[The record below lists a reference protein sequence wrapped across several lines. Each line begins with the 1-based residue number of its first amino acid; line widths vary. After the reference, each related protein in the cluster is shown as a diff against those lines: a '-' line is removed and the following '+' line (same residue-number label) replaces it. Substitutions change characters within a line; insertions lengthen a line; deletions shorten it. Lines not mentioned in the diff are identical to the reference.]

1 MKYALITGAS
11 KGIGKSIAEALAAKG
26 KNLLL
31 ISRSEETLKELSL
44 FISQRYNVGV
54 DYLAIDLS
62 HSDSTEFIFKWLTQ
76 KGYSIDV
83 LVNNAGYGLWGK
95 FDQHAIEKHNEM
107 LQLNML
113 TLVQLTH
120 ALIPEL
126 KKHSK
131 SYILNVASTAAYQAV
146 PTLSLY
152 AASKSFVLLFTRAIR
167 LELKGTEISVSCLCP
182 GPTATDFVTR
192 AGMSEAI
199 KKKSDTFSM
208 TANEVAK
215 IGVQGMYNGKAEIIP
230 GLLNK
235 IIVVFTAWLPKYV
248 TEKIA
253 NDLYKK

>member
-1 MKYALITGAS
+1 MNYALVTGAS

-31 ISRSEETLKELSL
+31 VSRSEEALKEVSL
-44 FISQRYNVGV
+44 FIHQRYNVQV

-62 HSDSTEFIFKWLTQ
+62 DPKSTSTILTWLAAKQ
-76 KGYSIDV
+76 YSIDV

-95 FDQHAIEKHNEM
+95 FEARSIESHNEM

-113 TLVQLTH
+113 TVVQLTY
-120 ALIPEL
+120 ALIPQL
-126 KKHSK
+126 KQHPK

-152 AASKSFVLLFTRAIR
+152 AASKSFVLLFTRGIR
-167 LELKGTEISVSCLCP
+167 LELKDSGISVSCLCP
-182 GPTATDFVTR
+182 GPTATDFVER
-192 AGMSEAI
+192 AGMSAAI

-208 TANEVAK
+208 TSDEVAK
-215 IGVQGMYNGKAEIIP
+215 IGVDALYKGKAEIIP

-235 IIVVFTAWLPKYV
+235 IIVVFTALAPKWV

>member
-1 MKYALITGAS
+1 MNYALITGAS
-11 KGIGKSIAEALAAKG
+11 KGIGKSIAEVLAAKD

-31 ISRSEETLKELSL
+31 ISRSEEALKELSL
-44 FISQRYNVGV
+44 SLSLQYNIDV

-62 HSDSTEFIFKWLTQ
+62 HPDSSEYISKWLRSKQ
-76 KGYSIDV
+76 YAVDV
-83 LVNNAGYGLWGK
+83 LVNNAGYGLWGN
-95 FDQHAIEKHNEM
+95 FEARSIASHNEM

-113 TLVQLTH
+113 TVVQLTYE
-120 ALIPEL
+120 LLPEL

-152 AASKSFVLLFTRAIR
+152 AASKSFVLLFTRGIK
-167 LELKGTEISVSCLCP
+167 LELQGTGVSVSCLCP
-182 GPTATDFVTR
+182 GPTSTDFVER
-192 AGMSEAI
+192 AGMSASI

-208 TANEVAK
+208 TSDEVAK
-215 IGVQGMYNGKAEIIP
+215 IGVNAMYKGKAEIIP

-235 IIVVFTAWLPKYV
+235 VVVVFTALLPKWV

>member
-1 MKYALITGAS
+1 MNYALVTGAS
-11 KGIGKSIAEALAAKG
+11 KGIGKSIAETLAAKG

-31 ISRSEETLKELSL
+31 ISRSEEVLKELSL
-44 FISQRYNVGV
+44 FINQRYHVQV

-62 HSDSTEFIFKWLTQ
+62 LAGSAEKISTWLTQ
-76 KGYSIDV
+76 NNYSVDV

-95 FDQHAIEKHNEM
+95 FDERSIESHNEM

-120 ALIPEL
+120 TLIPQL
-126 KKHSK
+126 KKHTR

-152 AASKSFVLLFTRAIR
+152 AASKSFVLLFTRGIR
-167 LELKGTEISVSCLCP
+167 LELQGTGISVSCLCP
-182 GPTATDFVTR
+182 GPTSTDFVER
-192 AGMSEAI
+192 AGMSAAI
-199 KKKSDTFSM
+199 KKKSDAFSM
-208 TANEVAK
+208 TSNEVAK
-215 IGVQGMYNGKAEIIP
+215 IGINGMYKGKAEIIP

>member
-1 MKYALITGAS
+1 MNYALVTGAS

-31 ISRSEETLKELSL
+31 ISRSEEALKELSH
-44 FISQRYNVGV
+44 FINQRYNVQV

-62 HSDSTEFIFKWLTQ
+62 HADSVAYISKWLITKQ
-76 KGYSIDV
+76 YSVDV

-95 FDQHAIEKHNEM
+95 FADRSIESHNEM

-113 TLVQLTH
+113 TLVQLTY
-120 ALIPEL
+120 ALLPEL
-126 KKHSK
+126 KKHPK
-131 SYILNVASTAAYQAV
+131 SYVLNVASTAAYQAV

-152 AASKSFVLLFTRAIR
+152 AASKSFVLLFTRGIR
-167 LELKGTEISVSCLCP
+167 LELQGTGVSVSCLCP
-182 GPTATDFVTR
+182 GPTSTDFVER
-192 AGMSEAI
+192 AGMSAAI

-208 TANEVAK
+208 TSEEVAK
-215 IGVQGMYNGKAEIIP
+215 IGVEGLYKGKAEIIP

-235 IIVVFTAWLPKYV
+235 IIVVFTAWLPKWV

>member
-1 MKYALITGAS
+1 MNYALITGAS

-26 KNLLL
+26 KNLIL
-31 ISRSEETLKELSL
+31 ISRSEGALKELSL
-44 FISQRYNVGV
+44 FINQRYNIQV
-54 DYLAIDLS
+54 DYLAIDLAQ
-62 HSDSTEFIFKWLTQ
+62 SDSVEYILRWLITKQ
-76 KGYSIDV
+76 YSIDV

-95 FDQHAIEKHNEM
+95 FDERSIASHNEM

-113 TLVQLTH
+113 TVVQLTH

-152 AASKSFVLLFTRAIR
+152 AASKSFVLLFTRGIR
-167 LELKGTEISVSCLCP
+167 LELKETGVSVSCLCP
-182 GPTATDFVTR
+182 GPTATDFVER
-192 AGMSEAI
+192 AGMSAAI

-208 TANEVAK
+208 TADDVAK
-215 IGVQGMYNGKAEIIP
+215 IGIEGLYRGKAEIIP

-235 IIVVFTAWLPKYV
+235 IIVIFTAWAPKWV

>member
-1 MKYALITGAS
+1 MSYALVTGAS
-11 KGIGKSIAEALAAKG
+11 KGIGRSIAEALAAKG

-31 ISRSEETLKELSL
+31 ISRSEEVLKGLSY
-44 FISQRYNVGV
+44 FINQRYNVQV

-62 HSDSTEFIFKWLTQ
+62 QSDSVEYISRWIITKQ
-76 KGYSIDV
+76 YSIDV
-83 LVNNAGYGLWGK
+83 LINNAGYGLWGDFNK
-95 FDQHAIEKHNEM
+95 RSIESHNEM

-113 TLVQLTH
+113 TVVQLTH

-126 KKHSK
+126 KQHPK

-152 AASKSFVLLFTRAIR
+152 AASKSFVLLFTRGIR
-167 LELKGTEISVSCLCP
+167 IELQDTGISVSCLCP
-182 GPTATDFVTR
+182 GPTSTDFITR
-192 AGMSEAI
+192 AGMSAAI
-199 KKKSDTFSM
+199 QKKSDAFSM
-208 TANEVAK
+208 SADEVAS
-215 IGVQGMYNGKAEIIP
+215 IGIEGMYKGKAEIIP

-235 IIVVFTAWLPKYV
+235 IIVVFTAWLPKWV

>member
-1 MKYALITGAS
+1 MNYALVTGAS

-31 ISRSEETLKELSL
+31 ISRSEEALKELSQS
-44 FISQRYNVGV
+44 IHQRYHTQV

-62 HSDSTEFIFKWLTQ
+62 DPTSTERILSWLTAKQ
-76 KGYSIDV
+76 YSIDV

-95 FDQHAIEKHNEM
+95 FDERSIASHNEM

-113 TLVQLTH
+113 TVVQLTY

-152 AASKSFVLLFTRAIR
+152 AASKSFVLLFTRGIR
-167 LELKGTEISVSCLCP
+167 LELKAAGISVSCLCP
-182 GPTATDFVTR
+182 GPTSTDFVTR
-192 AGMSEAI
+192 AGMSAAI
-199 KKKSDTFSM
+199 QKKSDTFSM
-208 TANEVAK
+208 TADEVAK
-215 IGVQGMYNGKAEIIP
+215 IGVDGMYKGKAEIIP

-235 IIVVFTAWLPKYV
+235 VIVVFTAWLPKWV

>member
-1 MKYALITGAS
+1 MNYALITGAS

-26 KNLLL
+26 NNLLL

-44 FISQRYNVGV
+44 SIGQRYKVRV
-54 DYLAIDLS
+54 DYLAADLS
-62 HSDSTEFIFKWLTQ
+62 HAGSTEVILKWLTE
-76 KGYSIDV
+76 KNYSVDT
-83 LVNNAGYGLWGK
+83 LVNNAGYGIWGK
-95 FDQHAIEKHNEM
+95 FSDRSIESHNEM

-113 TLVQLTH
+113 TLVQLTY
-120 ALIPEL
+120 ALIPQL
-126 KKHSK
+126 KKHPK

-152 AASKSFVLLFTRAIR
+152 AASKSFVLLFTRGIR
-167 LELKGTEISVSCLCP
+167 LELQSTGVSVSCLCP
-182 GPTATDFVTR
+182 GPTATDFVER
-192 AGMSEAI
+192 AGMSADI

-208 TANEVAK
+208 TADEVAK
-215 IGVQGMYNGKAEIIP
+215 IGVNGLYKGKAEIIP

-235 IIVVFTAWLPKYV
+235 IIVVLTAWLPKFV

>member
-1 MKYALITGAS
+1 MNYALVTGAS

-31 ISRSEETLKELSL
+31 ISRSEDALKELSL
-44 FISQRYNVGV
+44 FINQNFNVKA

-62 HSDSTEFIFKWLTQ
+62 QPDSSEYILKWLELKQ
-76 KGYSIDV
+76 YSVDV

-95 FDQHAIEKHNEM
+95 FDTRSIASHNEM

-113 TLVQLTH
+113 TVVQLTY
-120 ALIPEL
+120 ALLPEL

-131 SYILNVASTAAYQAV
+131 AYILNVASTAAYQAI

-152 AASKSFVLLFTRAIR
+152 AASKSFVLLFTRGIR
-167 LELKGTEISVSCLCP
+167 LELQDTGVSVSCLCP
-182 GPTATDFVTR
+182 GPTSTDFIER
-192 AGMSEAI
+192 AGMSAAI

-208 TANEVAK
+208 SADEVAK
-215 IGVQGMYNGKAEIIP
+215 IGVDGMYKGKAEIIS
-230 GLLNK
+230 GLLNN
-235 IIVVFTAWLPKYV
+235 IIVVFTAWLPKWV